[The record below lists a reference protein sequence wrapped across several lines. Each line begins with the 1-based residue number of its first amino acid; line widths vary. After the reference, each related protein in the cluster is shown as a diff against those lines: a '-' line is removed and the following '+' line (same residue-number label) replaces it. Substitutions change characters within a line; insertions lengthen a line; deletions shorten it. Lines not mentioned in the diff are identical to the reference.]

1 MYAILQH
8 IVSLG
13 ETNQYCNTKNSTAN
27 LNI

>member
-1 MYAILQH
+1 MYTILQH

-13 ETNQYCNTKNSTAN
+13 ETNQHYNTNNSIAN